1 MNDVAFIDT
10 NLFLRYFLNDIP
22 QQADAVEEILKEARS
37 GKLTLVTNELVIAE
51 VVWVLE
57 SFYGLDKEMIRKIV
71 LSILNTPNIKI
82 ASDDIIA
89 QAIDAYVRKNVDF
102 IDAFS
107 AFWMKANGIT
117 KVFTF
122 DKKHFSRVEGI
133 EIRIP

>member
-22 QQADAVEEILKEARS
+22 KHADAVEAILKKARS
-37 GKLTLVTNELVIAE
+37 GKLTLVTTELIIAE

-57 SFYGLDKEMIRKIV
+57 SFYSLDKEMIRKII

-82 ASDDIIA
+82 ASDDIIT
-89 QAIDAYVRKNVDF
+89 QAIDAYVTKNIDF

-107 AFWMKANGIT
+107 AYWMKENGIT

-133 EIRIP
+133 EVRIP